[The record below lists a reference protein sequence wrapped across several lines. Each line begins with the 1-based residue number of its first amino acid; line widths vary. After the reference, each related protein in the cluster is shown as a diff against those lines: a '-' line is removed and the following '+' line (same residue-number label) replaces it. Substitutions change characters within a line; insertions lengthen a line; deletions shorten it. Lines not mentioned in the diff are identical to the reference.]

1 MSLFPESQDIT
12 KDITESVRGWAWRN
26 LMPGADDRDETCT
39 FDLSLYRRLDSELG
53 LMNTTLPESLLGADL
68 DITAPIAAIE
78 AMSEC
83 DPAIA
88 LSFLSQELLFSHQ
101 LYHTWKALGQPLPK
115 RHADI
120 LRQKRIS
127 GMAMTEPNAG
137 TDVLGMSTTA
147 TQTDSGFVLNGTKQW
162 ITNATVGDV
171 FLVYARSG
179 EQRRDISLFLV
190 ETRAEGV
197 SRLPCDKKMGMRSS
211 PTGILTFSHVALP
224 KDALVGTLH
233 EGLRPMLRNLA
244 VERLALAAQSCGIAK
259 TCLNTMRDY
268 ARQRHAFEHKIAD
281 FGQIQKFLAESY
293 AQYRAMRTM
302 LYETVAETIQSA
314 PQASLN
320 ADATKIFC
328 AKGAEDI
335 ARSAIQVLGANGY
348 SHAYPVS
355 RLYRDAVLLSIGGGT
370 NEALQKNIS
379 RLLMTDSRL

>member
-1 MSLFPESQDIT
+1 
-12 KDITESVRGWAWRN
+12 
-26 LMPGADDRDETCT
+26 
-39 FDLSLYRRLDSELG
+39 
-53 LMNTTLPESLLGADL
+53 
-68 DITAPIAAIE
+68 
-78 AMSEC
+78 
-83 DPAIA
+83 
-88 LSFLSQELLFSHQ
+88 
-101 LYHTWKALGQPLPK
+101 
-115 RHADI
+115 
-120 LRQKRIS
+120 
-127 GMAMTEPNAG
+127 
-137 TDVLGMSTTA
+137 
-147 TQTDSGFVLNGTKQW
+147 
-162 ITNATVGDV
+162 
-171 FLVYARSG
+171 
-179 EQRRDISLFLV
+179 
-190 ETRAEGV
+190 
-197 SRLPCDKKMGMRSS
+197 MGMRSS